1 MRKVMLYWMMLLLAP
16 LASGI
21 ANVAHAGP
29 ASEASAPA
37 AAAPAAARADRLPAY
52 QPRFGRTRPIVAVVG
67 ENYYTELTDYVV
79 PYGIVAES
87 GAADLVA
94 LATKP
99 GPIRMFPA
107 PMNVI
112 PDETTAQFDE
122 RVPQGADYVIVPA
135 VHRDSDPALLAWVA
149 GQAKKGATIIGVC
162 DGVWVVA
169 RAGLLEGRRATGH
182 WYSMNDLRK
191 KFADTR
197 WVDGK
202 RYVADGKVVTTTGVT
217 ATIPVSLA
225 LVEAL
230 AGHERA
236 LQVAERLGRAAWSSE
251 IATDRFSLGLPAM
264 ATIATNYVSF
274 WSHEDFGIPIAPGVD
289 EIALVLEADAYSTTF
304 RSTAY
309 TVAASREPVRT
320 RRGLTIVPDRVAG
333 VDAPT
338 RMLSA
343 PVTRYP
349 LHALDAS
356 LNAISSEFGKR
367 TAAWVA
373 LQMQYPGY

>member
-1 MRKVMLYWMMLLLAP
+1 MRKVMVYWMLLLFAQVVP
-16 LASGI
+16 GAAG
-21 ANVAHAGP
+21 AAQAGP
-29 ASEASAPA
+29 ASGTA
-37 AAAPAAARADRLPAY
+37 AAAPAAERADRLPAY
-52 QPRFGRTRPIVAVVG
+52 TPRFGRTRPVVAVVG

-107 PMNVI
+107 PMNLI
-112 PDETTAQFDE
+112 PDETTAQFDQ
-122 RVPQGADYVIVPA
+122 RVPEGADYVIVPA
-135 VHRDSDPALLAWVA
+135 VHRDSDPALIAWVA
-149 GQAKKGATIIGVC
+149 GQAKKGATVIGVC

-169 RAGLLEGRRATGH
+169 RAGLLDGRRATGH
-182 WYSMNDLRK
+182 WYSMDDLRK
-191 KFADTR
+191 KFTDTR

-202 RYVADGKVVTTTGVT
+202 RYVSDGKVVTTTGVT

-225 LVEAL
+225 LVEAI
-230 AGHERA
+230 AGRARA
-236 LQVAERLGRAAWSSE
+236 LQVGERLGRPAWSSE
-251 IATDRFSLGLPAM
+251 IASERFSLGLPAM
-264 ATIATNYVSF
+264 ATIAGNYVRF
-274 WSHEDFGIPIAPGVD
+274 WAHEDYGIPIAPGVD

-309 TVAASREPVRT
+309 TVAANREPLRT

-333 VDAPT
+333 VDAPA
-338 RMLSA
+338 RMLPA
-343 PVTRYP
+343 PVTQHP

-356 LNAISSEFGKR
+356 LEAIATEFGKR